1 MDDLTWCATVP
12 DGRLASISVG
22 GTKIMRARRADGFV
36 ALGVQLQFHGKQTLE
51 IENRAQR
58 LWKAF
63 WAHKATLR
71 NKDVS
76 LFKRLQFL
84 DAIAK
89 ASLFWCS
96 GSWNLTRVQMQII
109 RTAQQSMRR
118 KVLQFKPRTN
128 ENNCF
133 ETKEEFCTRRDY
145 AVKWFENK
153 YNLAGWV
160 KHSISNR
167 FGRAGH
173 VARLPDTRLTK
184 QVMQWRNYSWILQQ
198 VAIHGSQLHGRR
210 LHIWRWERVLYS
222 CAGLEWEAASQDR
235 RGWITKLNDLVEL
248 SLQIR

>member
-1 MDDLTWCATVP
+1 MINTWLKILKEYSWSSPVDELTWCSTVP

-22 GTKIMRARRADGFV
+22 GQKIMRARRADGFV

-51 IENRAQR
+51 IENRVQR

-89 ASLFWCS
+89 TSLFWCS
-96 GSWNLTRVQMQII
+96 GSWNLTRVQMQTI

-128 ENNCF
+128 ENNGCF
-133 ETKEEFCTRRDY
+133 ETR
-145 AVKWFENK
+145 
-153 YNLAGWV
+153 
-160 KHSISNR
+160 
-167 FGRAGH
+167 
-173 VARLPDTRLTK
+173 
-184 QVMQWRNYSWILQQ
+184 
-198 VAIHGSQLHGRR
+198 
-210 LHIWRWERVLYS
+210 RVLHPP
-222 CAGLEWEAASQDR
+222 
-235 RGWITKLNDLVEL
+235 
-248 SLQIR
+248 